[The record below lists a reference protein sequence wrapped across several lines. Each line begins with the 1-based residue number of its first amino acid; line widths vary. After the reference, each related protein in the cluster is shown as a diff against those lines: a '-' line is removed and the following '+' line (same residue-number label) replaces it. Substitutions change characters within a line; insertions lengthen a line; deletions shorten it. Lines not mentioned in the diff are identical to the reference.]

1 MSGTTY
7 QDLPRASQFIVSMAG
22 AAYDAQV
29 ERLNRKKSVRRCS
42 LRVHVLRILALVLA
56 CVAAIP
62 CRAQD
67 KVTILY
73 DAFGESK
80 ELTKAWGFSA
90 LVEHNGKRI
99 LFDTGNDAAI
109 FEHNVKALGVDLTK
123 LDFVVIS
130 HRHADHTTGLRYVLK
145 VNPDVTVYVP
155 TDGGNGFGGAPLPAT
170 FLRADE
176 SLPAKMRY
184 FGGTDPEH
192 FTWGKLYDTGNFVLV
207 DRLTEVSPG
216 IFLVRSV
223 SQKKGTLE
231 LPELT
236 LAIKRPNGLLLVD
249 GCSHAGIEA
258 ILEAASAVDPRTEV
272 VFGGLHL
279 ATTPLVE
286 IDVLVENLKT
296 KWKVQRIAP
305 GHCTGEPAFA
315 RLRKEYGENYFY
327 AGLGTTVELK

>member
-1 MSGTTY
+1 MRI
-7 QDLPRASQFIVSMAG
+7 QA
-22 AAYDAQV
+22 
-29 ERLNRKKSVRRCS
+29 
-42 LRVHVLRILALVLA
+42 LRILTFLLVY
-56 CVAAIP
+56 VAAVP

-80 ELTKAWGFSA
+80 ELTKDWGYSA

-99 LFDTGNDAAI
+99 LFDTGNDAVI

-130 HRHADHTTGLRYVLK
+130 HWHADHTTGLRYVLK
-145 VNPDVTVYVP
+145 VNPNVTVYAP
-155 TDGGNGFGGAPLPAT
+155 ADGASGFGGAAIPKT

-184 FGGTDPEH
+184 FGGTEPEH
-192 FTWGKLYDTGNFVLV
+192 FTAGKLYDTGNFVLV
-207 DRLTEVSPG
+207 NQLTEVSPG
-216 IFLVRSV
+216 IFLVHTV
-223 SQKKGTLE
+223 SQKKETLG

-258 ILEAASAVDPRTEV
+258 ILEAAKAVDPRTEV

-279 ATTPLVE
+279 VTTPVEE
-286 IDVLVENLKT
+286 IDGLVENLKT

-315 RLRKEYGENYFY
+315 RLNKAYGENYLY
-327 AGLGTTVELK
+327 AGLGTKIEQ

>member
-1 MSGTTY
+1 
-7 QDLPRASQFIVSMAG
+7 
-22 AAYDAQV
+22 
-29 ERLNRKKSVRRCS
+29 
-42 LRVHVLRILALVLA
+42 LRIHVLRILMCLLV
-56 CVAAIP
+56 CVAAVP
-62 CRAQD
+62 CVAQD

-80 ELTKAWGFSA
+80 ELTKDWGYSA
-90 LVEHNGKRI
+90 LVEHDGKRI

-130 HRHADHTTGLRYVLK
+130 HRHADHATGLRYVLK
-145 VNPDVTVYVP
+145 VNPNVTVYVP
-155 TDGGNGFGGAPLPAT
+155 ADGANGFGGAPIPKT

-176 SLPAKMRY
+176 SLPARMRY
-184 FGGTDPEH
+184 FGGRDDPEH
-192 FTWGKLYDTGNFVLV
+192 FTSGKLYDTGKFVLV
-207 DRLTEVSPG
+207 DQLTEVSPG
-216 IFLVRSV
+216 IFLVRTV

-258 ILEAASAVDPRTEV
+258 ILEAASAVDPRTEI

-279 ATTPLVE
+279 VTTPVEE
-286 IDVLVENLKT
+286 IDALVENLKT

-305 GHCTGEPAFA
+305 GHCTGEPTFA
-315 RLRKEYGENYFY
+315 RLKKAYGENYLY
-327 AGLGTTVELK
+327 AGLGTKSEL